1 MKELTRIKI
10 GFFGT
15 PSFALSFLEDLFF
28 NNFEKLSSIS
38 NDFNNEKSLIDE
50 KVLESNK
57 KLNSLKKK
65 HYYAFFLIMIMLIT
79 FISYYE

>member
-1 MKELTRIKI
+1 MI
-10 GFFGT
+10 FFFT
-15 PSFALSFLEDLFF
+15 TLFIMLCLQLFILFF
-28 NNFEKLSSIS
+28 NNFEKLSTIS
-38 NDFNNEKSLIDE
+38 NDFNNEKSLKNE

-65 HYYAFFLIMIMLIT
+65 HYYAFFLIMIMIIT